1 MPSTFDTREFIARL
15 GYALIRE
22 FEEARQ
28 ATTGPL
34 IGSAIET
41 PVRKRLE
48 QVLPRGIAVGSGCV
62 IDSYGICS
70 KQQDVVLYERDACP
84 VFSINDTPESTY
96 YPCEGV
102 IAVMEVKSS
111 IGSAELEDSFEKV
124 ASVKRLQ
131 RFFGEDQTV
140 QGDSSLEPKYRR
152 YQSAQMANL
161 IRFTSQEDV
170 ESYGLDQIL
179 GVVLTERLKLK
190 PETFRRKFAELARRF
205 GDVYSPNMVEVLS
218 GGTLV
223 PCTVDGESAQMQYSP
238 KVASHFTYS
247 ESDPSNPLRN
257 LIYFIYVTHRHG
269 VTGSTAAF
277 DRYIVGDH
285 SVGDGPNSFGDITP
299 K

>member
-1 MPSTFDTREFIARL
+1 MSATFDAPDFIARL

-34 IGSAIET
+34 IGSAIES

-62 IDSYGICS
+62 IDSYGACS
-70 KQQDVVLYERDACP
+70 RQQDVVLYERDVCP

-111 IGSAELEDSFEKV
+111 LGSAELEDSFEKI
-124 ASVKRLQ
+124 ASVKHLR
-131 RFFGEDQTV
+131 RYFGQDPTV
-140 QGDSSLEPKYRR
+140 QCDSSSEPEYRR
-152 YQSAQMANL
+152 YQSAQMANS

-170 ESYGLDQIL
+170 ELYGLDQIL

-190 PETFRRKFAELARRF
+190 PETFRAKFVELVHRF
-205 GDVYSPNMVEVLS
+205 GDAYSPNLVEVLS
-218 GGTLV
+218 GGTLF
-223 PCTVDGESAQMQYSP
+223 PCTLDAKGSPEAVLTQDRHPFHVFKVDSAKGPHLSYLCYPQAWSYW
-238 KVASHFTYS
+238 
-247 ESDPSNPLRN
+247 
-257 LIYFIYVTHRHG
+257 
-269 VTGSTAAF
+269 F
-277 DRYIVGDH
+277 DRYIRPLH
-285 SVGDGPNSFGDITP
+285 F
-299 K
+299 

>member
-1 MPSTFDTREFIARL
+1 MSSTFDARDFIARL
-15 GYALIRE
+15 GSALIRE
-22 FEEARQ
+22 FEEAKQ

-34 IGSAIET
+34 IGSAIES

-62 IDSYGICS
+62 IDSYGACS
-70 KQQDVVLYERDACP
+70 RQQDVVLYERDVCP

-102 IAVMEVKSS
+102 LAVMEVKSS
-111 IGSAELEDSFEKV
+111 MGSAELEDSFEKV
-124 ASVKRLQ
+124 ASVKHLR
-131 RFFGEDQTV
+131 RYFGQDQTV
-140 QGDSSLEPKYRR
+140 HHDSSSEPEYRR
-152 YQSAQMANL
+152 YQSAQMANS

-179 GVVLTERLKLK
+179 GIVLTERLKLK
-190 PETFRRKFAELARRF
+190 PETFRSKFAELVRRF
-205 GDVYSPNMVEVLS
+205 GDAYSPNMIEVLS
-218 GGTLV
+218 GGALLPRVLV
-223 PCTVDGESAQMQYSP
+223 AEKAQMEYSP
-238 KVASHFTYS
+238 KTATHFTYS
-247 ESDPSNPLRN
+247 NSTPLRN

-277 DRYIVGDH
+277 DRYIVGDVGEELELG
-285 SVGDGPNSFGDITP
+285 SVDDMTP